1 MRERDTICDTA
12 AKWPCLLLSHLPLPL
27 SEHLLIRA
35 ISPWPISTWFVG
47 QVPFCP
53 LAPHSRYRFPCTC
66 SLAGLETLLFSLL
79 SSLFLLSSCNCC
91 SVQAVFLISHCV
103 CQSSSLEIVCL
114 PGPGEAVKSDL
125 GAAWHGFHH
134 CATLLLLHPHRVY
147 LIELG
152 VELLELVGLILW
164 SYFYL
169 LFAVFFSLLNHP
181 ANCQFIYQLATLL
194 LQSLQF
200 VSCN

>member
-1 MRERDTICDTA
+1 MSPSLSFATA
-12 AKWPCLLLSHLPLPL
+12 TKRAFANQSHITVADLN
-27 SEHLLIRA
+27 LIRRTGS
-35 ISPWPISTWFVG
+35 ILSTRSTLTL
-47 QVPFCP
+47 PFP
-53 LAPHSRYRFPCTC
+53 LH
-66 SLAGLETLLFSLL
+66 LFSRWPWDFAFLL
-79 SSLFLLSSCNCC
+79 AFVSFLLSSCNCC
-91 SVQAVFLISHCV
+91 SVQALFLISHCV

-114 PGPGEAVKSDL
+114 PGPGKAVKSDL